1 MEFMYT
7 INPEAE
13 APIMLINKHI
23 GYDDVEGQGIDG
35 AQFQKELLTLDDMG
49 KKSISVWINSGG
61 GQVMDGLTIASAILF
76 SATKVD
82 TYCMGVAASIAGM
95 IFMCGRNRVMVEH
108 GRLMMHPTSGNG
120 SGALKELSNM
130 IATTIATRANKAVDE
145 VSRLMAKTTWINAK
159 TALEEGYSTETKN
172 NADVNKSRKLST
184 LDEVS
189 VMKNADLEITEIV
202 NSLKPQEQVKINNS
216 HKMDLSKITNK
227 LELVPEAN
235 EDAIL
240 RAIDAIQNK
249 AKATEDDLTEKLN
262 AANKLVEASAKEL
275 LEAKNSLSELAKK
288 QKEFEDSTKR
298 TIADSIVDEAV
309 KLGRITNKEDII
321 ATWKDKAFQDADGV
335 KSLLES
341 LPANK
346 NYTPLPNGTGAASN
360 GKFDPNRALNKALNK
375 VNTK

>member
-1 MEFMYT
+1 MEFIYT

-13 APIMLINKHI
+13 VPIMLINKHI
-23 GYDDVEGQGIDG
+23 GYDEVEGQGIDG
-35 AQFQKELLTLDDMG
+35 AQFQRELLTLDDMG

-76 SATKVD
+76 SSTKVD

-120 SGALKELSNM
+120 SAALKELSNM
-130 IATTIATRANKAVDE
+130 IATTIATRANKPVEE
-145 VSRLMAKTTWINAK
+145 VARLMAKTTWIDSE
-159 TALEEGYSTETKN
+159 TAVTNGYATEKVK
-172 NADVNKSRKLST
+172 NADVNKSRKLAVM
-184 LDEVS
+184 DEMA
-189 VMKNADLEITEIV
+189 VMKNADLEIMEIV
-202 NSLKPQEQVKINNS
+202 NSLKPIEQVKINNS

-275 LEAKNSLSELAKK
+275 LETKNSLSELAKK
-288 QKEFEDSTKR
+288 QKEFEDKTKKAV
-298 TIADSIVDEAV
+298 ADSLIDEAV
-309 KLGRITNKEDII
+309 KIGRITNNAEVI
-321 ATWKDKAFQDADGV
+321 AIWKDKAFADAEGT
-335 KSLLES
+335 KSLIES
-341 LPANK
+341 LPTNK
-346 NYTPLPNGTGAASN
+346 NHAPLPNGTGVPN
-360 GKFDPNRALNKALNK
+360 VGRFDPNKALNKALNK